1 MRQDEGENKRVRKY
15 LENIRQLIG
24 EFLAICPI
32 FIVSYFIGLLPQAL
46 LSAMLIFIFKL
57 FYKDGYHTPKGKEYI
72 CILITYF
79 TMILSLAVAY
89 LFKGEYFTQI
99 IFISIVCFINAWVG
113 EWQVK
118 SGKFDIIYEPYNR
131 LRNDELKR
139 QTFDIHTCTVSQLR
153 ECCRLKRLSPL
164 LTERAIKLYIYKQSI
179 EKVAFSEHVEID
191 TIYKS
196 IQRINNKLS

>member
-1 MRQDEGENKRVRKY
+1 MQKTKQV
-15 LENIRQLIG
+15 IG

-32 FIVSYFIGLLPQAL
+32 FIVSYFIDLLPQAL
-46 LSAMLIFIFKL
+46 LSAVLIFLFKL
-57 FYKDGYHTPKGKEYI
+57 FYKDGYHTPNGKEYI

-79 TMILSLAVAY
+79 TMILALAVAY
-89 LFKGEYFTQI
+89 LFKGEYFMQI
-99 IFISIVCFINAWVG
+99 IFISVVCFINAWIG

-118 SGKFDIIYEPYNR
+118 SGKFDIIHEPYNR
-131 LRNDELKR
+131 LRNEELKR
-139 QTFDIHTCTVSQLR
+139 QTFDIRTCTEAQLR
-153 ECCRLKRLSPL
+153 ERCRLKKLSPL

>member
-1 MRQDEGENKRVRKY
+1 MQESRRIKY
-15 LENIRQLIG
+15 TKQVIG

-32 FIVSYFIGLLPQAL
+32 FIVSYFIDLLPQAL
-46 LSAMLIFIFKL
+46 LSAMLIFLFKL
-57 FYKDGYHTPKGKEYI
+57 FYKNGYHTPKGKEYI

-79 TMILSLAVAY
+79 TMTLALTVAY
-89 LFKGEYFTQI
+89 LFKDEYFTQI

-118 SGKFDIIYEPYNR
+118 SGKFDIIHEPYNR
-131 LRNDELKR
+131 LRNEELKR
-139 QTFDIHTCTVSQLR
+139 QTFDIYTCTESQLKER
-153 ECCRLKRLSPL
+153 CRLKKLSPL
-164 LTERAIKLYIYKQSI
+164 LTERAIKLYIHKQSI

-196 IQRINNKLS
+196 KQRINKKLS